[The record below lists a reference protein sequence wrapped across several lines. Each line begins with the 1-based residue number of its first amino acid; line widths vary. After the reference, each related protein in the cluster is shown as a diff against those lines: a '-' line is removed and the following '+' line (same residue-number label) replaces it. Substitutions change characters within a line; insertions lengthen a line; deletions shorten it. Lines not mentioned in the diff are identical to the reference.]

1 MSPEYLLWSK
11 RHGINI
17 PVVTEHCRTQR
28 TYTFPGNWTHRL
40 HRRCFDFYICY
51 FQNNALFIIFL
62 LLENVSAM
70 KGKGCLIY
78 RYIVNVNVIGS
89 RHIKQCVTVWRE
101 ESLSEISQLRRRG
114 FLTAKQPEQGR
125 VNERVCVC
133 VKSNKHLFWFR
144 SQFRDVWN
152 GRRRTQKKGWAGA
165 PHIILCHG
173 GLPTVWKA
181 TIDCVVYKQNGS
193 REGGCGVQRTL
204 GCYPTHS
211 CWAME
216 VHRRMVEITNKIRCI
231 SQQRIVVFSLYR
243 STFGT
248 ILVRNGGFKGKNLKK
263 SLKSF

>member
-17 PVVTEHCRTQR
+17 PVVIEHCRTQR

-125 VNERVCVC
+125 VNEWVCLCVWRVTNTCSGSGLSFVMC
-133 VKSNKHLFWFR
+133 EMAGGGLRRRGELEHRTSSYATGACPRCGRQWLILWFR
-144 SQFRDVWN
+144 N
-152 GRRRTQKKGWAGA
+152 RTGAGKGVVGYR
-165 PHIILCHG
+165 
-173 GLPTVWKA
+173 GL
-181 TIDCVVYKQNGS
+181 
-193 REGGCGVQRTL
+193 
-204 GCYPTHS
+204 
-211 CWAME
+211 
-216 VHRRMVEITNKIRCI
+216 
-231 SQQRIVVFSLYR
+231 
-243 STFGT
+243 
-248 ILVRNGGFKGKNLKK
+248 
-263 SLKSF
+263 